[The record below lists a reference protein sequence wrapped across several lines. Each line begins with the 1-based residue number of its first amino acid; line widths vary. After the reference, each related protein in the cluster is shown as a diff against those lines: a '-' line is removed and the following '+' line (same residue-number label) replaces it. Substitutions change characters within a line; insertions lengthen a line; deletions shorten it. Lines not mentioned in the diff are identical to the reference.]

1 MYNILYFS
9 LSGSPILLF
18 LDIQTDKIFEELQ
31 FQNLFFFPLSDCLT
45 LHHHPLHI
53 S

>member
-1 MYNILYFS
+1 MYNILCSF
-9 LSGSPILLF
+9 LSGSPILWF

-31 FQNLFFFPLSDCLT
+31 FQNLFFFPLSDYLT
-45 LHHHPLHI
+45 FHHHPLHI